1 MEPKWAILGQNAN
14 SFILVFLFSIRRE
27 GGTMRDL
34 AGWYLGWYR
43 AARAWRLHRGLIPAP
58 KGLCGHKEA
67 INLACNPSGGW
78 NPPHPTFRG
87 PDKSSVHPCLLHAH
101 WPGSTRL
108 KYKWDSL
115 SFYENW
121 ARAQPGHVVQFHPIL
136 RKFAEMHSVYI
147 TVFGMHDYY
156 LDTQDLEK
164 AEAIEWIPS
173 CSRADDLVS
182 GGIY

>member
-14 SFILVFLFSIRRE
+14 SFILVFLFSIRIE
-27 GGTMRDL
+27 GAGTMRDL

-78 NPPHPTFRG
+78 NLPHPTFRG

-101 WPGSTRL
+101 WPGSTQGLSINGTAYPSMRIEQGPNKDMSSSSIPFYKNLQKCIQFILQRL
-108 KYKWDSL
+108 
-115 SFYENW
+115 
-121 ARAQPGHVVQFHPIL
+121 VC
-136 RKFAEMHSVYI
+136 MTI
-147 TVFGMHDYY
+147 TW
-156 LDTQDLEK
+156 TPK
-164 AEAIEWIPS
+164 T
-173 CSRADDLVS
+173 
-182 GGIY
+182 